1 MSPMPR
7 MEQLPRLAKP
17 RRMPGCRAF
26 LIAVALLLLLPV
38 FDLWSQTPETARPQ
52 IIAYVFP
59 QETPVAPGS
68 IDAAHLTRI
77 NYAFANIKD
86 GRIIEGFPHEAQNL
100 AALVALKQQNP
111 SLQVLVSVGGW
122 SWSED
127 FSSMAL
133 TPESRAA
140 FIDSVM
146 AYIARYHLDGLD
158 IDWEYPGIVGATNHF
173 RPDDG
178 AHFAALLAALRARFD
193 AEQQKTHHRLYLS
206 IAAGSSDDYLA
217 HSPMG
222 EIAPSLDTVN
232 LMAYD
237 YYEPSDDKKTGNHA
251 PLHIDPKDPK
261 AVSSEASVR
270 AFEKV
275 GVPASKLVLGVP
287 FYGHVWGDVPATN
300 HGLFEP
306 GRPVQG
312 AYAGYSA
319 IVTNM
324 LGHGYTRY
332 WDKAAEVPYLYN
344 PSKHIFVSYEDPE
357 SLRLKCRYV
366 RQHHLAGIMFWDYK
380 GDPSGTL
387 LRTVYD
393 ALYPSH

>member
-1 MSPMPR
+1 MPR
-7 MEQLPRLAKP
+7 IEPLSRPASRY
-17 RRMPGCRAF
+17 RMPVSPA
-26 LIAVALLLLLPV
+26 LLVALALLLLSPV
-38 FDLWSQTPETARPQ
+38 AALWGQAPGAAHPQ

-86 GRIIEGFPHEAQNL
+86 GRMVEGFQHEAQNL
-100 AALVALKQQNP
+100 AALVALKRQNP
-111 SLQVLVSVGGW
+111 RLQVLVSVGGW
-122 SWSED
+122 SWSGG
-127 FSSMAL
+127 FSAMAL
-133 TPESRAA
+133 TPASRSA
-140 FIDSVM
+140 FVDSAL
-146 AYIARYHLDGLD
+146 AYIERYHLDGLD
-158 IDWEYPGIVGATNHF
+158 IDWEYPGLPGATTHF
-173 RPDDG
+173 RSDDG
-178 AHFAALLAALRARFD
+178 AHFAALLAELRTRFN

-206 IAAGSSDDYLA
+206 IAAGSSDNYIA
-217 HSPMG
+217 HSPLG
-222 EIAPSLDTVN
+222 EIARSLDTVN

-251 PLHIDPKDPK
+251 PLHADPRDPK
-261 AVSSEASVR
+261 AVSAEASVK
-270 AFEKV
+270 AFEQA

-287 FYGHVWGDVPATN
+287 FYGHVWGDVRATN

-306 GRPVQG
+306 GRPVPG

-319 IVTNM
+319 IVSNM

-332 WDKAAEVPYLYN
+332 WDKAAEVPYLYS

-380 GDPSGTL
+380 GDASGTL